1 MSAQEST
8 INCAPVPP
16 VPVRQFW
23 MQCGK
28 NLAQSMVRISCAGC
42 HGNGASES
50 WSVGLNEGLA
60 TAAGTQRLASATKHR
75 RMAQSFLLLV
85 LALMPGA
92 ARTETIDTE
101 HLFGFTIGSDVGEI
115 GEKEV
120 EGSATGRFS
129 KRTGTFVAGTS
140 TLSVEYVPMPDLR
153 TELTGVVNSY
163 DISGVSGLADQ
174 HYTAFGGLG
183 ADIRYRLLNRAT
195 APFGLAVGAEPRWGR
210 SDEVTG
216 EPAHQY
222 GVDFVAAA
230 DWEVVPNRVVA
241 AFNLL
246 YQPETTRSKL
256 TGTWSQDSTAG
267 VAMAVMAQI
276 RSGIFVGAEAR
287 YLRVYD
293 GPGFDN
299 LAGQGFFV
307 GPTIYF
313 KLSQRAWLAVAW
325 SAQVAGHAT
334 AAVGSLD
341 LVNFERQQARV
352 LFGINF

>member
-1 MSAQEST
+1 ME
-8 INCAPVPP
+8 P
-16 VPVRQFW
+16 
-23 MQCGK
+23 G
-28 NLAQSMVRISCAGC
+28 L
-42 HGNGASES
+42 SERH
-50 WSVGLNEGLA
+50 A
-60 TAAGTQRLASATKHR
+60 TAADPLRLASAAGR
-75 RMAQSFLLLV
+75 RRLAESGLWLACLW
-85 LALMPGA
+85 LALALVPAEGRA
-92 ARTETIDTE
+92 EPIDTE
-101 HLFGFTIGSDVGEI
+101 HLFAFTIGSDVGEV
-115 GEKEV
+115 GEKEI
-120 EGSATGRFS
+120 EGSATARFA
-129 KRTGTFVAGTS
+129 KRTGTYVAGTG
-140 TLSVEYVPMPDLR
+140 TLSVEYVPMPNFR
-153 TELTGVVNSY
+153 TELTGIVNSY
-163 DISGVSGLADQ
+163 DIVGVSGLADQ
-174 HYTAFGGLG
+174 RYTAFGGVS

-195 APFGLAVGAEPRWGR
+195 APFGLAIGAEPRWGR

-267 VAMAVMAQI
+267 VAMAVMAQV
-276 RSGIFVGAEAR
+276 RPGILIGAEAR
-287 YLRVYD
+287 YLRAYD
-293 GPGFDN
+293 GSGFDN
-299 LAGQGFFV
+299 LAGEGFFV

-313 KLSQRAWLAVAW
+313 KLSERAWITAAW

-352 LFGINF
+352 LFGMNF